1 MKEIIVGYLLA
12 FIITIISSLIYTTL
26 GFNNLSNF
34 INNYLIYIL
43 LIYYITTIIYLYKK
57 NNKKE
62 TILSYEYYFPN
73 ILLGISIAT
82 IYNMIIFKYN
92 PPIISNQ
99 TPLFLLILS
108 TGIIGPIFEEIIF
121 RYIFYNR
128 LKKKYKTKIAILINS
143 IIFSLIHI
151 NPINMLYAFI
161 LGIILNLSYEKYQ
174 HILAPI
180 LIHISGNIMVL
191 FLTTYNPIVLF
202 LGLINLIIYV
212 YLIK

>member
-62 TILSYEYYFPN
+62 TILSSEYYFPN

-161 LGIILNLSYEKYQ
+161 LGRDSRLKPLYI
-174 HILAPI
+174 
-180 LIHISGNIMVL
+180 
-191 FLTTYNPIVLF
+191 
-202 LGLINLIIYV
+202 
-212 YLIK
+212 